1 MSWTSEFLF
10 LGTRGAA
17 ADEAGSSSA
26 MKGNPVAAVEQAV
39 CMGVRNLRALT
50 RVSLR
55 PIPQWAAL
63 EGCTT
68 VALMAEHEDA
78 EQASGQCARVC
89 GVLTR
94 VRRAC
99 LWRASGRALR
109 LFLRAVPKQ
118 GAARVDSVTS
128 QCVVPPLPRRR
139 LSMLTR
145 CARLHWPRTV
155 KVVALS
161 KLLSP

>member
-1 MSWTSEFLF
+1 MSRTSEFLF

-17 ADEAGSSSA
+17 ADEAGASSA

-89 GVLTR
+89 GALTR
-94 VRRAC
+94 V
-99 LWRASGRALR
+99 SGRACGAQAGVR
-109 LFLRAVPKQ
+109 YASSSGRCQSKEQRAWT
-118 GAARVDSVTS
+118 A
-128 QCVVPPLPRRR
+128 
-139 LSMLTR
+139 
-145 CARLHWPRTV
+145 
-155 KVVALS
+155 
-161 KLLSP
+161 